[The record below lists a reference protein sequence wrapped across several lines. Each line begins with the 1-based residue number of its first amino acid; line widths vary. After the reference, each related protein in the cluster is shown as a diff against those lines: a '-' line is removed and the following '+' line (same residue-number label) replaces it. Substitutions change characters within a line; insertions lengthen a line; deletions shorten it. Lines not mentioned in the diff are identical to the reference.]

1 LRVKK
6 RLLLI
11 SWLLV
16 AVAQVVVLAIE
27 LQAAV
32 VLADLGN

>member
-1 LRVKK
+1 L
-6 RLLLI
+6 
-11 SWLLV
+11 SV